1 MGDAYGQVRQYHAS
15 KTKLGITKLIDLKTF
30 YYPGNEYLIDDTCVF
45 VVEVFIIKSNFTVQN
60 LKMMNQPATYYYS
73 WKLLNFQLNL
83 MNFTSPNHLKAISC
97 KYIFFFNLNIIY
109 NNGTPTCHVNPM
121 TTHFNL
127 QYPHIVRAVN

>member
-1 MGDAYGQVRQYHAS
+1 MSDAYGQVRQYHAS

-73 WKLLNFQLNL
+73 WEVTKFSTKLNEFHRSKSFESYKL
-83 MNFTSPNHLKAISC
+83 
-97 KYIFFFNLNIIY
+97 
-109 NNGTPTCHVNPM
+109 
-121 TTHFNL
+121 
-127 QYPHIVRAVN
+127 